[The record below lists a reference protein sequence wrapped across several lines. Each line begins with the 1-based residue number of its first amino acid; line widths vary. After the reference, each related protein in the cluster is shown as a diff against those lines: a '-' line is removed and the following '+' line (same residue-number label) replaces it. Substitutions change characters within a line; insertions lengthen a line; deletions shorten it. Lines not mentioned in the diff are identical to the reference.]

1 MSKKLSFA
9 AFAQSVRLPNVGQQ
23 TAVNADPGVT
33 DRSGYNIE
41 YDEEHRFILIESRKP
56 NNPKLDGPVVVPLEN
71 VKFFNLALEKAPEA
85 KK

>member
-9 AFAQSVRLPNVGQQ
+9 AFAAAVRLPNVGQQ
-23 TAVNADPGVT
+23 TAVNAEPGVT

-56 NNPKLDGPVVVPLEN
+56 NNAKLDGPVVVPLEN
-71 VKFFNLALEKAPEA
+71 VKFFNLAFEKSDP
-85 KK
+85 KKP